1 MFQRL
6 LWSQNPGLCI
16 SASFL
21 QLTGF
26 GYPSKSSVVKKKGMP
41 PSSGESQRR
50 LAMALHS
57 TASGFTKSPCRL
69 KAGGPSSLGLS
80 SPSP

>member
-26 GYPSKSSVVKKKGMP
+26 GYPSKSSVVKKKECPQALENHKEGWLWP
-41 PSSGESQRR
+41 CIPQPQGLPS
-50 LAMALHS
+50 HH
-57 TASGFTKSPCRL
+57 
-69 KAGGPSSLGLS
+69 AG
-80 SPSP
+80 

>member
-1 MFQRL
+1 MQ
-6 LWSQNPGLCI
+6 SQNPGLCI

-26 GYPSKSSVVKKKGMP
+26 GYPSKSSVVKKKRNAPKLWRNHKEGW
-41 PSSGESQRR
+41 
-50 LAMALHS
+50 LLALHP
-57 TASGFTKSPCRL
+57 TASGFTKPPRRL